1 MEKRTCFSHTFSE
14 IINTMVD
21 NRIQIEK
28 VKEYNYSLDNFAL
41 LDKVKIPLSMIITGK
56 KIAT

>member
-1 MEKRTCFSHTFSE
+1 
-14 IINTMVD
+14 MVD